1 MLDVLIWNKY
11 ARVVTKLSERL
22 GVSQLE
28 ALGLFYNS
36 RLFPLLTYESY
47 LLITMCDTYIVNEL
61 VNEIMDN
68 KKKLIKH

>member
-36 RLFPLLTYESY
+36 RLYPLLTDESY
-47 LLITMCDTYIVNEL
+47 PLITMSDKYIVNEL
-61 VNEIMDN
+61 VNEIRDN
-68 KKKLIKH
+68 IKNQIK

>member
-22 GVSQLE
+22 GGSQLE

-36 RLFPLLTYESY
+36 RLYPLLTDESY
-47 LLITMCDTYIVNEL
+47 PLITMGDNYIVNEL
-61 VNEIMDN
+61 VVEIN
-68 KKKLIKH
+68 GSKKETN